1 MQNNTIVNNTI
12 VNNNVNN
19 NMCKLPLEYNYL
31 DLRFHSYMFDYH
43 DFVGRDENP
52 NVAFFRNIFND
63 ERYTIEDYT
72 DTSIYDALK
81 RQYEEFV
88 GEWDEACEKAF
99 DRVIIMFT
107 TASR

>member
-1 MQNNTIVNNTI
+1 MQNNTIVNNNI
-12 VNNNVNN
+12 VNN
-19 NMCKLPLEYNYL
+19 NMCKLPLVYNYL
-31 DLRFHSYMFDYH
+31 DLRFHPYMFEYD
-43 DFVGRDENP
+43 DFTGRDEDP
-52 NVAFFRNIFND
+52 HVAFFRYIFND
-63 ERYTIEDYT
+63 ERYSIENYT

-88 GEWDEACEKAF
+88 GEWDEECEKAF